1 MITAKALKQKVV
13 DSLESNQK
21 GGNNL
26 EFKQEAK
33 EGNQSGRVLASIGSN
48 PKGVGFWGSNLK
60 GVCF

>member
-26 EFKQEAK
+26 EIKQEAK

-48 PKGVGFWGSNLK
+48 PKGVGF
-60 GVCF
+60 